1 MIRFFRAS
9 RMTAVWGSAVGA
21 FAGAAAAWVF
31 YPGDGGTKAVLALV
45 AAALADSALVKVM
58 PAFSFPRQ
66 GVYAVYPDAQHVPVR
81 VRAFIDFLRERLG

>member
-1 MIRFFRAS
+1 
-9 RMTAVWGSAVGA
+9 W
-21 FAGAAAAWVF
+21 
-31 YPGDGGTKAVLALV
+31 LV